1 MAKLILAEKGGASR
15 TVLLDGDKLVI
26 GKREDCQIV
35 LAKPNVSRQHCEI
48 LRQGDKHILRDMGS
62 SNGTIVNGTRID
74 RPVYLVDG
82 TEIEVGDCIITYV
95 DGSEVAP
102 APALRSGDS
111 REGGPAP
118 AAPATRKEEAPP
130 KAPEPPKAEPVR
142 EGGLR
147 PIPSE
152 VKKKL
157 HRALL
162 GHREIKA
169 LDMTRSSDGETRSK
183 VERVTNEMIEKH
195 SADIPE
201 WVDRA
206 VLLKDIMDEA
216 LGLGPLEDLLGDDAV
231 SEIMVNA
238 WNKIYIERK
247 GKIVLSEKQFTDNDT
262 VVNCI
267 QRILSPIGRRIDE
280 SSPMVD
286 GRLKDG
292 SRVNAIINPLAI
304 SGPCLTIRKFMKKR
318 LGPEDLVKFGSITKG
333 MGDFLKICVESHKN
347 IVISGGTGSGKTTLL
362 NVMAGFIGT
371 DERIVTVEDSAEL
384 RLPQEH
390 VVSLESKPANIEG
403 EGAIPIRKLV
413 INCLRMRP
421 DRIVVGECRGGE
433 AFDMLQA
440 MNTGHDGSMTTLH
453 ANTPRDAIARLEN
466 MVLMSGMDLPQ
477 RAIREQIASAVHM
490 IVQQSRLRDGTRKI
504 TFITEVTGMESG
516 IITLQDIFIF
526 KQTGYTKEGKVVG
539 QFVATGVV
547 PKFYDDLRERGIK
560 LDMKIFS
567 EGMAV

>member
-1 MAKLILAEKGGASR
+1 MASILLAEKGGGQR
-15 TVLLDGDKLVI
+15 TVPLEGERVI
-26 GKREDCQIV
+26 VGKREDCQIV

-48 LRQGDKHILRDMGS
+48 LFRGGKHILRDMGS
-62 SNGTIVNGTRID
+62 SNGTLVNGTKIEG
-74 RPVYLVDG
+74 PVYLVDG
-82 TEIEVGDCIITYV
+82 TEIEVGDYVLTYM
-95 DGSEVAP
+95 DGSEP
-102 APALRSGDS
+102 
-111 REGGPAP
+111 PAP
-118 AAPATRKEEAPP
+118 AAPEPKPSATAKHEAPP
-130 KAPEPPKAEPVR
+130 TEAPKAAESARADGVKV
-142 EGGLR
+142 
-147 PIPSE
+147 IPSE
-152 VKKKL
+152 LKKKL

-162 GHREIKA
+162 IHREIRA
-169 LDMTRSSDGETRSK
+169 LDMTRSKDAETREK
-183 VERVTNEMIEKH
+183 VERVTDELIVKFA
-195 SADIPE
+195 ADIPD
-201 WVDRA
+201 WVDKA
-206 VLLKDIMDEA
+206 ILKKEILDEA
-216 LGLGPLEDLLGDDAV
+216 LGLGPLEDLLADDAV

-247 GKIVLSEKQFTDNDT
+247 GHITLSEKQYTDNES

-292 SRVNAIINPLAI
+292 SRVNAIIQPLAI
-304 SGPCLTIRKFMKKR
+304 SGPTLTIRKFMKKR
-318 LGPEDLVKFGSITKG
+318 LGVDDLIKFGSMTKG

-347 IVISGGTGSGKTTLL
+347 MVISGGTGSGKTTLL
-362 NVMAGFIGT
+362 NVLGSFIGP

-384 RLPQEH
+384 KLPQDH
-390 VVSLESKPANIEG
+390 VITLEAKPPNIEG
-403 EGAIPIRKLV
+403 QGAIPIRKLV

-440 MNTGHDGSMTTLH
+440 MNTGHDGSLTTLH

-466 MVLMSGMDLPQ
+466 MVLMAGMDLPQ
-477 RAIREQIASAVHM
+477 RAIREQIASAVHL
-490 IVQQSRLRDGTRKI
+490 IVQQSRLRDGSRRV

-526 KQTGYTKEGKVVG
+526 KQTGYNREGKIIG
-539 QFVATGVV
+539 SYVATGVV